1 MYSDTMDMLW
11 DGRIRT
17 SEQRDQNPLP
27 YHLATPHLYCYWTLI
42 LIKNN
47 IGIKCSSIPA
57 QLSIENLSSLFFFIE
72 YIIDSCQ
79 DFDMCISRIQLNLLI
94 ITYNSIKILY
104 VRYDSFYS
112 HLRIEGFLIEGVQ
125 RKRKILRPTFP
136 SFFIFPLYQ

>member
-1 MYSDTMDMLW
+1 MIELVW
-11 DGRIRT
+11 DEGFEPPSNGT
-17 SEQRDQNPLP
+17 KNPLP
-27 YHLATPHLYCYWTLI
+27 YHLATPHFYFYSTPI
-42 LIKNN
+42 NTN
-47 IGIKCSSIPA
+47 IGIGCSSIPA
-57 QLSIENLSSLFFFIE
+57 PISIEIGCC
-72 YIIDSCQ
+72 YDSITCR
-79 DFDMCISRIQLNLLI
+79 CRIKMNLLI